1 MKIVSREIDM
11 AGKYRVLVSID
22 ETEAIEL
29 KFDRELKDEEIL
41 AEAERVMAARTT
53 SDIPITDDL
62 AMREAALD
70 AREADLNKREEA
82 LVTAELALSVLLE
95 DNKIK

>member
-11 AGKYRVLVSID
+11 ARKYRVLVALD
-22 ETEAIEL
+22 ETESMEF
-29 KFDRELKDEEIL
+29 KFNEEPKDEAVL
-41 AEAERVMAARTT
+41 AEAERLVAERTT
-53 SDIPITDDL
+53 PDVPPADDL

-82 LVTAELALSVLLE
+82 LVVAELSLSVILE